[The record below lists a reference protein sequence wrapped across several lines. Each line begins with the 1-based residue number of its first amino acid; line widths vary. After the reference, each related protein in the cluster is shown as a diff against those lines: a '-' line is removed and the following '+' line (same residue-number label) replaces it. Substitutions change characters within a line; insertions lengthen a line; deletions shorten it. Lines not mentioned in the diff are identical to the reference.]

1 MEIKKNQFWVVEM
14 LLAPSTRRIRTVIE
28 IYRIDETGDVA
39 FTMCGDGDV
48 WWRSQFHQL
57 EFVKKVELD

>member
-1 MEIKKNQFWVVEM
+1 MYKI
-14 LLAPSTRRIRTVIE
+14 
-28 IYRIDETGDVA
+28 IDETGDVA